1 MQFVMVTG
9 YMLIMLHIAR
19 ANYRE
24 CCSLK
29 KSWNLKFLFLFIVVL
44 TKQHVLCILH
54 IKLQKSYAQLIS
66 VNNARS
72 EGEQRREEVVV
83 MTTSDTDLQRLWRVL
98 ICHLLEGES
107 HQPPEILLVLGKPW
121 DWKNN
126 FMECI
131 TNTQIKNY
139 IKHHKHNQ
147 KLRIKP
153 TGQNLWVTSFR
164 NCLQL

>member
-1 MQFVMVTG
+1 MVTG

-19 ANYRE
+19 ANNRE

-72 EGEQRREEVVV
+72 EGEQRQEEVVV

-98 ICHLLEGES
+98 ICHLPEGVS
-107 HQPPEILLVLGKPW
+107 H
-121 DWKNN
+121 
-126 FMECI
+126 
-131 TNTQIKNY
+131 
-139 IKHHKHNQ
+139 
-147 KLRIKP
+147 
-153 TGQNLWVTSFR
+153 
-164 NCLQL
+164 